1 MDIKDLS
8 NKIREIIKDFECNV
22 YLFGSRVKGNYRK
35 DSDLD
40 IAVFNSTGLKFLK
53 IEEAL
58 ENSNI
63 PYSMDNAEKN
73 PLLRIWGWGKK
84 HASIPAIARNRACG
98 VRRPQKRRSRTGKGN

>member
-63 PYSMDNAEKN
+63 PYSMDIICMDMIDNKTFIQEVIKN
-73 PLLRIWGWGKK
+73 GIKIWFK
-84 HASIPAIARNRACG
+84 
-98 VRRPQKRRSRTGKGN
+98 VL

>member
-63 PYSMDNAEKN
+63 PYSMDIICMDMIDNKTFIQEVIKN
-73 PLLRIWGWGKK
+73 GIK
-84 HASIPAIARNRACG
+84 I
-98 VRRPQKRRSRTGKGN
+98 

>member
-63 PYSMDNAEKN
+63 PYSMDIICMDMIDNKTFIQEVIKN
-73 PLLRIWGWGKK
+73 GIRIWFK
-84 HASIPAIARNRACG
+84 
-98 VRRPQKRRSRTGKGN
+98 VL